1 MEAFL
6 TGILAGY
13 GIAIPV
19 GAIAVLIVDVGL
31 KHGFRPAFF
40 AGAGAATADLL
51 YAGLAVIGGS
61 ALAGAIGAIND
72 ELRVVS
78 ALVLIVIALVG
89 LRRAGRQAA
98 TVERAPHP
106 TRNELAVTYGR
117 FLGLTVI
124 NPTTVVYFAAVIIGL
139 GVTEDMSAP
148 LGLLFVVGAF
158 LASLSWQTLLAVIG
172 SSAGRRLS
180 PKARTG
186 AVVSGNLLILAF
198 AVIIL
203 LR

>member
-6 TGILAGY
+6 TGVLAGY

-19 GAIAVLIVDVGL
+19 GAIAILIVDVGL

-89 LRRAGRQAA
+89 LRRAGRQVA
-98 TVERAPHP
+98 TVERDPHP

-139 GVTEDMSAP
+139 GVAEDMSAP
-148 LGLLFVVGAF
+148 LALLFVVGAF

-172 SSAGRRLS
+172 SSAGQRLS
-180 PKARTG
+180 SRARTV
-186 AVVSGNLLILAF
+186 AVVFGNLLILAF
-198 AVIIL
+198 AVLIL